1 MKVIKFLPLAR
12 FRARIYWGR
21 TDICSTLTMEVDSKI
36 HPFLSYVLSR
46 RPLRQPLKL
55 SSKPSFSSAIK
66 VDFEANEPHGE
77 DLLKEMPMLREP
89 KLVAKMTA
97 AVSDVVQTRSVLQSL
112 GERPDYEAVDKA
124 RFRVAEIERELSRRL
139 EEIFAVKTPE
149 GSEWRSLQ
157 VQKEKEARA
166 AAEKA
171 KLPHKT
177 VVQLYDM
184 HVAYGDLL
192 QEAEERLMKIYRA
205 AESGSETVDW
215 TDEADNEMDEEV
227 VRILQEASQK
237 AIHRVELTGRRLH
250 FFPEG
255 FCKMTTLVSVY
266 LSDNKIQAVTDS
278 IAGLVNL
285 ETLDLSGNVLVSLP
299 DSLGLLK
306 RLKFLNV
313 SGNKLKCLPDSI
325 SMCSELIELDA
336 SYNQLIYLPT
346 NFGYQLANL
355 QKLLVQLNK
364 LRSLPSSF
372 CELKSLRYLDVHFN
386 ELRSLPDALGD
397 LKNLEVLNASSNFSD
412 LVSLPES
419 IGELTNLVELDV
431 SNNQIKELPYSFGS
445 LQNLKKL
452 NLDQNPLM
460 TPPNEIVV
468 QGVEAV
474 KEYMAKRW
482 LDYLLEE
489 EQKSMSANSNNQTN
503 NGWVQWGSS
512 VLGGL
517 ISGTKESIRGY
528 VGAPNKRPL
537 DPYLE
542 QQY

>member
-1 MKVIKFLPLAR
+1 
-12 FRARIYWGR
+12 
-21 TDICSTLTMEVDSKI
+21 MEVDSKA
-36 HPFLSYVLSR
+36 HPFLSYILSL
-46 RPLRQPLKL
+46 RPLRQPLML
-55 SSKPSFSSAIK
+55 ASKPSSSNAIG
-66 VDFEANEPHGE
+66 VDLEANEQHGE
-77 DLLKEMPMLREP
+77 ALVREMPKLLQPE
-89 KLVAKMTA
+89 LVAKMTS
-97 AVSDVVQTRSVLQSL
+97 AVSDVAQTRSVLQSL
-112 GERPDYEAVDKA
+112 GDRPDHEAVEEA
-124 RFRVAEIERELSRRL
+124 RRRVAETERNLSRRL
-139 EEIFAVKTPE
+139 EEIVMEEPPE
-149 GSEWRSLQ
+149 GCDRGEWLSLQ
-157 VQKEKEARA
+157 AQKEKDARKA
-166 AAEKA
+166 ADKEKFPFNA
-171 KLPHKT
+171 AVH
-177 VVQLYDM
+177 LYEM
-184 HVAYGDLL
+184 HVAYEDLL
-192 QEAEERLMKIYRA
+192 HEAEERLTNIYRE
-205 AESGSETVDW
+205 AENGSQMVQSGDGK
-215 TDEADNEMDEEV
+215 DDGGDEMDEEV
-227 VRILQEASQK
+227 VRILIEATEK
-237 AIHRVELTGRRLH
+237 RLDRVELKRRGLNV
-250 FFPEG
+250 FPEG
-255 FCKMTTLVSVY
+255 FCKITTLVLVD

-278 IAGLVNL
+278 IASLVDL

-355 QKLLVQLNK
+355 QKMLVQLNK
-364 LRSLPSSF
+364 LRSLPSSV

-460 TPPNEIVV
+460 EPPNEIVV

-489 EQKSMSANSNNQTN
+489 EQKSLSANSNNQTN

-528 VGAPNKRPL
+528 LGPSNKRPM

>member
-1 MKVIKFLPLAR
+1 
-12 FRARIYWGR
+12 
-21 TDICSTLTMEVDSKI
+21 MEVDSKA
-36 HPFLSYVLSR
+36 HPFLSYILSL
-46 RPLRQPLKL
+46 RPLRQPLML
-55 SSKPSFSSAIK
+55 ASQPSSSNAIE
-66 VDFEANEPHGE
+66 VDLEANERHGE
-77 DLLKEMPMLREP
+77 ALVREMPKLLQPE
-89 KLVAKMTA
+89 LVAKMTG
-97 AVSDVVQTRSVLQSL
+97 AVSDVMQTRSVLQSL
-112 GERPDYEAVDKA
+112 GDRPDHEAVDEA
-124 RFRVAEIERELSRRL
+124 RRRVAEIERNLSSRL
-139 EEIFAVKTPE
+139 EEIAMEEPPE
-149 GSEWRSLQ
+149 GYDRGAWLSLQ
-157 VQKEKEARA
+157 AQKEKDARKA
-166 AAEKA
+166 ADKEKFPF
-171 KLPHKT
+171 KS
-177 VVQLYDM
+177 VVHLYEM
-184 HVAYGDLL
+184 HVAYEDLL
-192 QEAEERLMKIYRA
+192 QEAEERLTNIYRE
-205 AESGSETVDW
+205 AENGSQTVLSD
-215 TDEADNEMDEEV
+215 DGNDDGGDEMDEEV
-227 VRILQEASQK
+227 VRILLEATEK
-237 AIHRVELTGRRLH
+237 RLDRVELKRRGLNL
-250 FFPEG
+250 FPEG
-255 FCKMTTLVSVY
+255 FCKITTLVLVN

-528 VGAPNKRPL
+528 VGAPNKRQV

>member
-1 MKVIKFLPLAR
+1 VNACIE
-12 FRARIYWGR
+12 
-21 TDICSTLTMEVDSKI
+21 ICSTLIMEVDSKA
-36 HPFLSYVLSR
+36 HPFLSYILSL
-46 RPLRQPLKL
+46 RPLRQPLML
-55 SSKPSFSSAIK
+55 ASKPSSSNAVE
-66 VDFEANEPHGE
+66 VDLEANEQHGE
-77 DLLKEMPMLREP
+77 ALVKEMPGLLQPE
-89 KLVAKMTA
+89 LVAKMIA
-97 AVSDVVQTRSVLQSL
+97 AVSDVVQTRSILQSL
-112 GERPDYEAVDKA
+112 GDRPDHEAVDEA
-124 RFRVAEIERELSRRL
+124 SRRVAEIERNLLRRL
-139 EEIFAVKTPE
+139 EEIVTAEPPE
-149 GSEWRSLQ
+149 GCDRAEWLSLQ
-157 VQKEKEARA
+157 AQKEKDARIA
-166 AAEKA
+166 ADKE
-171 KLPHKT
+171 KLPYKT
-177 VVQLYDM
+177 VVHLYEM
-184 HVAYGDLL
+184 HVAYEDLL
-192 QEAEERLMKIYRA
+192 HEAEERLTTIYRE
-205 AESGSETVDW
+205 AESGTQPVQSVDGN
-215 TDEADNEMDEEV
+215 DDDGDEMDEEV
-227 VRILQEASQK
+227 VRILQEASERRLD
-237 AIHRVELTGRRLH
+237 RVELTSRNLKH
-250 FFPEG
+250 FPEG
-255 FCKMTTLVSVY
+255 FCKITTLVLVN
-266 LSDNKIQAVTDS
+266 LSRNKIQAVTDS

-299 DSLGLLK
+299 DSIGLLK
-306 RLKFLNV
+306 RLKFLNI
-313 SGNKLKCLPDSI
+313 SGNKLKSLPDSI

-336 SYNQLIYLPT
+336 SYNQLTYLPT

-364 LRSLPSSF
+364 LRSLPSSV

-386 ELRSLPDALGD
+386 ELRSLPEALGD

-412 LVSLPES
+412 LVSLPDS

-474 KEYMAKRW
+474 KEHMAKRW

-489 EQKSMSANSNNQTN
+489 EQKYMSANSNTNNQTN

-512 VLGGL
+512 VFGGL

-528 VGAPNKRPL
+528 LGASKKPHMES
-537 DPYLE
+537 YLE